1 MKKERENLELL
12 LICMV
17 IGIIAACI
25 TGYFLYENKKEYWEV
40 QARDTFYE
48 ALTEEMQKR
57 SGMEVFFCTK
67 GNIHLSVVDSVD
79 KKKEPI
85 TVFMETEYGKKN
97 FVIPYEKH
105 THNIIRASDQR
116 ALYTYKLNKDPLEA
130 DSLNM
135 IWSDLLAKV
144 KFPGKT
150 IVRVSVTDWW
160 EHETNAYSN
169 DLSYLSKSD
178 SLISCYLGY
187 RCEIGVTGYVHSF
200 WWKVFTLK
208 DKILLGALVVASL
221 LLFFVQEFMI
231 RIYRRLFIKE
241 IPVIAMDK
249 SQSHIYQLEDDCF
262 FDADSMNLKNSVVN
276 VKLTPLPATLLQG
289 FLDAQDNKLSI
300 NEIMML
306 LWPDGTGT
314 SERVHTTIRRLRK
327 YLSEIDWIVENGNSA
342 YQLKNRH
349 SIEEKLEK

>member
-12 LICMV
+12 LMYIV
-17 IGIIAACI
+17 IGAIAACI

-57 SGMEVFFCTK
+57 NGMEMYYSI
-67 GNIHLSVVDSVD
+67 GANIHLMIVDSID

-85 TVFMETEYGKKN
+85 IAYMKSEYGEKN

-105 THNIIRASDQR
+105 THNVVRSSDQR
-116 ALYTYKLNKDPLEA
+116 MLYTYILYKDPLRA

-144 KFPGKT
+144 KFSGKT

-178 SLISCYLGY
+178 SLVSCYLGY
-187 RCEIGVTGYVHSF
+187 RCEIGVTGFVYSS
-200 WWKVFTLK
+200 WWKVLTLK
-208 DKILLGALVVASL
+208 DKILLAALVVVCF

-231 RIYRRLFIKE
+231 RIYHRLFIKE
-241 IPVIAMDK
+241 IPVIGMDK

-262 FDADSMNLKNSVVN
+262 FDADSMNLKNSAVN
-276 VKLTPLPATLLQG
+276 VKLTPLPAILLQG

-314 SERVHTTIRRLRK
+314 SERVHTTIGRLRK
-327 YLSEIDWIVENGNSA
+327 YLSEIDWTIENGNFA
-342 YQLKNRH
+342 YQLKKSH
-349 SIEEKLEK
+349 SIEKKA

>member
-1 MKKERENLELL
+1 ML
-12 LICMV
+12 
-17 IGIIAACI
+17 
-25 TGYFLYENKKEYWEV
+25 F
-40 QARDTFYE
+40 
-48 ALTEEMQKR
+48 R
-57 SGMEVFFCTK
+57 S
-67 GNIHLSVVDSVD
+67 
-79 KKKEPI
+79 
-85 TVFMETEYGKKN
+85 
-97 FVIPYEKH
+97 
-105 THNIIRASDQR
+105 
-116 ALYTYKLNKDPLEA
+116 
-130 DSLNM
+130 
-135 IWSDLLAKV
+135 
-144 KFPGKT
+144 
-150 IVRVSVTDWW
+150 
-160 EHETNAYSN
+160 YSN

-289 FLDAQDNKLSI
+289 FLDAQDNKLVYFLNDNI
-300 NEIMML
+300 YEL
-306 LWPDGTGT
+306 PDRKST
-314 SERVHTTIRRLRK
+314 RL
-327 YLSEIDWIVENGNSA
+327 NSSHI
-342 YQLKNRH
+342 L
-349 SIEEKLEK
+349 

>member
-1 MKKERENLELL
+1 
-12 LICMV
+12 MV

-40 QARDTFYE
+40 QARDTFNE

-57 SGMEVFFCTK
+57 SGMEVYYSI
-67 GNIHLSVVDSVD
+67 GGDIHLVIVDSIH
-79 KKKEPI
+79 KKKKPI
-85 TVFMETEYGKKN
+85 IVSMETEYGKKD

-105 THNIIRASDQR
+105 IHNVVRSSDQR
-116 ALYTYKLNKDPLEA
+116 GLYTYLLYKDPLRA

-135 IWSDLLAKV
+135 IWSDLLEKV

-150 IVRVSVTDWW
+150 MVRVSVTDWW

-178 SLISCYLGY
+178 SLVSCYLGY
-187 RCEIGVTGYVHSF
+187 RCEVGVTGFTYF
-200 WWKVFTLK
+200 PWWKVLTLK
-208 DKILLGALVVASL
+208 DKILLGALVVACL

-231 RIYRRLFIKE
+231 RIYHRLFTKE

>member
-1 MKKERENLELL
+1 
-12 LICMV
+12 MV

-40 QARDTFYE
+40 QARDTFDE

-57 SGMEVFFCTK
+57 SGMEVVFCTE
-67 GNIHLSVVDSVD
+67 GNIHMPVD

-105 THNIIRASDQR
+105 THNIIRSSDQR
-116 ALYTYKLNKDPLEA
+116 MLYTYLLYKDPLKA

-178 SLISCYLGY
+178 SLVSCYLGY
-187 RCEIGVTGYVHSF
+187 RCEVGVTGFTYSA
-200 WWKVFTLK
+200 WWKVLTLK

-262 FDADSMNLKNSVVN
+262 FDAGSMNLKSSAVN

-327 YLSEIDWIVENGNSA
+327 YLSEIDWVVENGNSA

>member
-40 QARDTFYE
+40 QARDTFDE

-57 SGMEVFFCTK
+57 SGMEVFFCTE
-67 GNIHLSVVDSVD
+67 GNIHMPVD

-105 THNIIRASDQR
+105 THNIIRSSDQR
-116 ALYTYKLNKDPLEA
+116 MLYTYLLYKDPLKA

-160 EHETNAYSN
+160 EHETNSYSN

-178 SLISCYLGY
+178 SLVSCYLGY
-187 RCEIGVTGYVHSF
+187 RCEVGVTGFTYSA
-200 WWKVFTLK
+200 WWKVLTLK

-262 FDADSMNLKNSVVN
+262 FDAGSMNLKSSAVN

-327 YLSEIDWIVENGNSA
+327 YLSEIDWVVENGNSA

>member
-1 MKKERENLELL
+1 
-12 LICMV
+12 MV

-25 TGYFLYENKKEYWEV
+25 TRYFLYENKKEYWEV

-231 RIYRRLFIKE
+231 RIYRRLFIK
-241 IPVIAMDK
+241 
-249 SQSHIYQLEDDCF
+249 
-262 FDADSMNLKNSVVN
+262 
-276 VKLTPLPATLLQG
+276 
-289 FLDAQDNKLSI
+289 
-300 NEIMML
+300 
-306 LWPDGTGT
+306 
-314 SERVHTTIRRLRK
+314 
-327 YLSEIDWIVENGNSA
+327 
-342 YQLKNRH
+342 
-349 SIEEKLEK
+349 

>member
-1 MKKERENLELL
+1 
-12 LICMV
+12 MV

-57 SGMEVFFCTK
+57 NGIETYFSTSGNVR
-67 GNIHLSVVDSVD
+67 LSVTDINGRH
-79 KKKEPI
+79 KEPI
-85 TVFMETEYGKKN
+85 IVSMETEYGKKD

-105 THNIIRASDQR
+105 IHNVVQSLDQR
-116 ALYTYKLNKDPLEA
+116 ALYSYVLYKDSLKA
-130 DSLNM
+130 DSVNM
-135 IWSDLLAKV
+135 IWSDLLEKV

-178 SLISCYLGY
+178 SLVSCYLGY
-187 RCEIGVTGYVHSF
+187 RCEVGVTGFTYSA
-200 WWKVFTLK
+200 WWKVLTLK

-262 FDADSMNLKNSVVN
+262 FDADSMNLKNSAVN

-289 FLDAQDNKLSI
+289 LLDAQDNKLSI

-342 YQLKNRH
+342 YQLKNRAFH
-349 SIEEKLEK
+349 RRKA

>member
-1 MKKERENLELL
+1 
-12 LICMV
+12 MV

-57 SGMEVFFCTK
+57 NGMETYFSTS
-67 GNIHLSVVDSVD
+67 GNVRLPVTDINDRH
-79 KKKEPI
+79 KEPI
-85 TVFMETEYGKKN
+85 IVSMETEYGKKD

-105 THNIIRASDQR
+105 IHNVVQSSDQR
-116 ALYTYKLNKDPLEA
+116 ALYTYVLYKDSLRA
-130 DSLNM
+130 DSVNM
-135 IWSDLLAKV
+135 IWNDLLEKV

-178 SLISCYLGY
+178 SLVSCYLGY
-187 RCEIGVTGYVHSF
+187 RCEVGVTGFTYSP
-200 WWKVFTLK
+200 WWKVLTLK
-208 DKILLGALVVASL
+208 DKILLGALVVACL
-221 LLFFVQEFMI
+221 LLFLVQEFII
-231 RIYRRLFIKE
+231 RIYHRLFIKE

-262 FDADSMNLKNSVVN
+262 FDADSMNLKNSAVN

-314 SERVHTTIRRLRK
+314 SERVHTTIKRLRK
-327 YLSEIDWIVENGNSA
+327 YLSEIDWIVENSNSA

-349 SIEEKLEK
+349 FIEEKLEK